1 MSFHLQ
7 SQTKKEIEQ
16 HALETYPEECCGIIL
31 EDPLGTIS
39 PQEYVRT
46 CGNIQN
52 QRHAEDPKTYP
63 RDARTAYLMDPD
75 DLLRINL
82 ESERENRPIK
92 AFYHSHP
99 DHPSYFSE
107 KDKSDAMFWDE
118 PAYPDSAYIVL
129 SVYHDGIQDIK
140 AFVWNEQQSD
150 FTPISLIGVG
160 DVV

>member
-7 SQTKKEIEQ
+7 PQTIKEIEQ

-39 PQEYVRT
+39 PQEYVRA

-52 QRHAEDPKTYP
+52 QRHTEDPKTYP

-82 ESERENRPIK
+82 ESERKNRHESFLWHLN
-92 AFYHSHP
+92 ATDLFHS
-99 DHPSYFSE
+99 
-107 KDKSDAMFWDE
+107 
-118 PAYPDSAYIVL
+118 L
-129 SVYHDGIQDIK
+129 
-140 AFVWNEQQSD
+140 
-150 FTPISLIGVG
+150 FTFFLFL
-160 DVV
+160 